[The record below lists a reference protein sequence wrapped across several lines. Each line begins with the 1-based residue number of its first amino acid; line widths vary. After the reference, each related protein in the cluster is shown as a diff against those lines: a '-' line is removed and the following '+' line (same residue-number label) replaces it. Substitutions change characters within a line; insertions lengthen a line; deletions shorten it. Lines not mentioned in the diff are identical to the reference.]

1 MKAALALISC
11 DIPALRNVVGF
22 VGHAARRLGFSKCLK
37 EFPSINL
44 KINYGGFDHT
54 LWKTRSNEQHR
65 LGCEQLTEAKTKTQ
79 LHNLEMKFGVRYS
92 VLLAIA
98 LSYLDPVKFSVI
110 DPMHNLLLGTARY
123 VTKLYGLQEVF

>member
-22 VGHAARRLGFSKCLK
+22 VGHAARLGFSKCLK

-54 LWKTRSNEQHR
+54 LH
-65 LGCEQLTEAKTKTQ
+65 LGCEQLPEAKTKTQ
-79 LHNLEMKFGVRYS
+79 IHNLEMKFGVRYS
-92 VLLAIA
+92 VLLA

-110 DPMHNLLLGTARY
+110 DPMHNLLLGTAKY
-123 VTKLYGLQEVF
+123 VTNKLCGLQEVF